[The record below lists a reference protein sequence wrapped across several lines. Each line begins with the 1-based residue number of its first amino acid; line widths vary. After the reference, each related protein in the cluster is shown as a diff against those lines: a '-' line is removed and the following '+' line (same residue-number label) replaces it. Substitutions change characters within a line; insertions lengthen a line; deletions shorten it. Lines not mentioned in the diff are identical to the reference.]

1 MIKKEFEDTR
11 NKLLKIAKS
20 YPLAL
25 SKVWLPHCHRWDG
38 FSINSKRQRGCGRE
52 MIRISAGVYRCDVCN
67 IEERRTSQYEALL
80 RLHDTEEAYLATGGN
95 RAGKTELG
103 AMLAVATAAGS
114 NEWWVREWLGFNNLP
129 LSLVPKEPS
138 TVWYAALSYGDALE
152 YGRPKLSRYAPV
164 GTKYTRWAAQDRAS
178 MKLPNGGRIVSLSCD
193 AGREKFQGAAVSM
206 VWIDEEPND
215 VGIFEE
221 CMLRIIDKK
230 GKVVITATPLKGLTF
245 LYDIFVD
252 LQPNGFDHYAISGL
266 DNPYVSSP
274 KLRRAVSHLSEAS
287 QQARLFGAFTSQS
300 GLVYPEFDRS
310 IHICK
315 PFDIPDDWPRDM
327 CIDFGVRN
335 PFACLWIAHDMDT
348 DTLYVYREY
357 YKTELST
364 LENGRMILA
373 LGAKDGPMRWVVA
386 DPESK
391 DGRILLARELGIHT
405 KPAPKHYGVAETIN
419 LVKDKL
425 SLSVDGTP
433 GLKVFSTCRELIKE
447 FRKYKWSKTKGKDK
461 PDKMYDHGL
470 DALRYEIAF
479 LYRYKK
485 HRS

>member
-1 MIKKEFEDTR
+1 
-11 NKLLKIAKS
+11 
-20 YPLAL
+20 
-25 SKVWLPHCHRWDG
+25 
-38 FSINSKRQRGCGRE
+38 
-52 MIRISAGVYRCDVCN
+52 MIRIAAGVYRCDVCN

-80 RLHDTEEAYLATGGN
+80 RLHETEEAYLATGGN

-114 NEWWVREWLGFNNLP
+114 NAWWVREWLEFNNLP
-129 LSLVPKEPS
+129 LFMVPKEPS

-152 YGRPKLSRYAPV
+152 YGRPKLERYAPA
-164 GTKYTRWAAQDRAS
+164 GTKYTRWRAQDRAS
-178 MKLPNGGRIVSLSCD
+178 MKLPNGGRVVSLSCD

-221 CMLRIIDKK
+221 CMLRTIDKK

-252 LQPNGFDHYAISGL
+252 LQPNGFDRYAISGL
-266 DNPYVSSP
+266 DNPYISSP

-300 GLVYPEFDRS
+300 GLVYPEFDRH

-386 DPESK
+386 DPASK
-391 DGRILLARELGIHT
+391 DGRILLARELGINT
-405 KPAPKHYGVAETIN
+405 KPAPKHIGVAETIN
-419 LVKDKL
+419 LVKDRL
-425 SLSVDGTP
+425 SPSADGSP
-433 GLKVFSTCRELIKE
+433 GIKVFSTCRELIKE

-461 PDKMYDHGL
+461 PDKMNDHGL
-470 DALRYEIAF
+470 DALRYEIAL
-479 LYRYKK
+479 LYRYTKLK
-485 HRS
+485 L

>member
-1 MIKKEFEDTR
+1 MKDPFTKTR
-11 NKLLKIAKS
+11 EKLLQIARA

-25 SKVWLPHCHRWDG
+25 SKIWLPHCHRWDG
-38 FSINSKRQRGCGRE
+38 FGSNSERARGCGSVMR
-52 MIRISAGVYRCDVCN
+52 RVSAGVYRCDRCD
-67 IEERRTSQYEALL
+67 IEEVRTSQYEALI
-80 RLHDTEEAYLATGGN
+80 RLNDTDEAFLATGGN

-103 AMLAVATAAGS
+103 AMLAIATAAGS
-114 NEWWVREWLGFNNLP
+114 NEWWVRQWLDLNDLP
-129 LSLVPKEPS
+129 LSLVPRTPS

-152 YGRPKLSRYAPV
+152 YGRPKLEKYAPA
-164 GTKYTRWAAQDRAS
+164 GTKYTRWRAQDRAS
-178 MKLPNGGRIVSLSCD
+178 MRLPNGGRVVSLSCD
-193 AGREKFQGAAVSM
+193 AGRSKFQGASISM
-206 VWIDEEPND
+206 CWIDEEPND

-221 CMLRIIDKK
+221 VMLRVVDKR
-230 GKVVITATPLKGLTF
+230 GKVIITATPLKGLTF

-252 LQPNGFDHYAISGL
+252 LQPQGYDHYAISGL

-300 GLVYPEFDRS
+300 GLVYPEFDRT

-315 PFDIPDDWPRDM
+315 PFDIPEDWPRDM

-357 YKTELST
+357 YKTEKTT

-373 LGAKDGPMRWVVA
+373 LGAKDGPLRFVVA

-391 DGRILLARELGIHT
+391 DGRLLLARELGIHT

-419 LVKDKL
+419 LVKDRLNVRADGKP
-425 SLSVDGTP
+425 SLV
-433 GLKVFSTCRELIKE
+433 VFKGCRELIKE

-461 PDKMYDHGL
+461 PEKIFDHGL
-470 DALRYEIAF
+470 DALRYHTAF

-485 HRS
+485 FRS